1 MSDIQI
7 SRKTERHGVARSTK
21 IVVNDVTGVTRP
33 NGPNLVEI
41 RLVFLE
47 TRMESVLIT
56 IMKRWDRG
64 YVRVNFVS
72 LQAAIFLFL
81 SFYYILFQLFYSNY
95 WFIGA
100 FEYIVQNTS
109 ISRLNKKN
117 SISLRILESTDNL
130 KREIKSETVNYTSSN
145 SYHTNSRVKSIWPV
159 EMVGSQQSLANF
171 RKIVIYNFGPT
182 AWAETT
188 LLVRLLFFVTEKTSI
203 PSFPKLFV
211 CSEIRVG
218 YSEKEGKKESKG
230 EKIKKN
236 PREGCFVKSY
246 SRSWRAFVQRFM
258 HPVSRRQFQRPAF
271 LLCNALSWSFSP
283 PFLDKKTFTL
293 SSSDV

>member
-1 MSDIQI
+1 M
-7 SRKTERHGVARSTK
+7 ARSTK

-145 SYHTNSRVKSIWPV
+145 SHHTNSRVKSIWPV
-159 EMVGSQQSLANF
+159 EMVGSQ
-171 RKIVIYNFGPT
+171 
-182 AWAETT
+182 
-188 LLVRLLFFVTEKTSI
+188 
-203 PSFPKLFV
+203 
-211 CSEIRVG
+211 
-218 YSEKEGKKESKG
+218 
-230 EKIKKN
+230 
-236 PREGCFVKSY
+236 GCFVKSY
-246 SRSWRAFVQRFM
+246 SRSWRAFVRRFM